1 MEKCE
6 VQIVDCEHTALIVRV
21 VVCRPKLGNHHHMD
35 QFRVLHGAHK
45 AVGYP
50 YHLGILWGILL
61 QEVFQTWDATRREL
75 NTIHKIDDNTFLHLL
90 RHKSQTFLFKV
101 HEMLNLADM
110 CYKCNYD

>member
-50 YHLGILWGILL
+50 YHLGILLGILL
-61 QEVFQTWDATRREL
+61 QEVFQTSDATRREL
-75 NTIHKIDDNTFLHLL
+75 NTIHKKDDNTFLHTL
-90 RHKSQTFLFKV
+90 RDRSQTFIFKG
-101 HEMLNLADM
+101 MKLNTADM
-110 CYKCNYD
+110 CQKCKHE